1 MKADFAPGLHVASGQ
16 AANVW
21 AYDRWVGRWSR
32 LFVPAV
38 ISAAGVA
45 PAQQVLDVSTG
56 TGEAALMA
64 LPAVGASGA
73 VIGADIAPAMLVGA
87 RDRLADPLFCP
98 VAADGQ
104 ALPFMSG
111 AFDAVIC
118 QLGLQFFPDPARGLA
133 EFYRVLKH
141 GCRAAVCVISTPDRV
156 PMFGVLAD
164 VLSRFVPEQRDF
176 LHLSFVLADANRLE
190 RMFVSAGFQEVRVE
204 RVHREDTIASYDEYW
219 APIETGM
226 GSQPQVYVSLSEI
239 NRRAVREQVN
249 SRLSP
254 FLSNGR
260 LVMGIEMLI
269 AAGRA

>member
-1 MKADFAPGLHVASGQ
+1 MQANFAPGLHVAAGQ
-16 AANVW
+16 AAKVL

-38 ISAAGVA
+38 ISAVEMG
-45 PAQQVLDVSTG
+45 PGQRVLDVSTG
-56 TGEAALMA
+56 TGEAALVA
-64 LPAVGASGA
+64 LPAVGASGT
-73 VIGADIAPAMLVGA
+73 VIGVDIAPAMLVGA
-87 RDRLADPLFCP
+87 RGRLADPLFCP

-111 AFDAVIC
+111 VFDAVIC

-133 EFYRVLKH
+133 EFCRVLKP
-141 GCRAAVCVISTPDRV
+141 GCRAAVCVISDPDRA

-164 VLSRFVPEQRDF
+164 VLSSFVPEQRDF
-176 LHLSFVLADANRLE
+176 LHLSFALADATRLE
-190 RMFVSAGFQEVRVE
+190 RMFVSTGFHEVRVE
-204 RVHREDTIASYDEYW
+204 RVQREDTIASYDEYW

-226 GSQPQVYVSLSEI
+226 GSQPQVYVSLAED
-239 NRRAVREQVN
+239 NRRAVREEVN

-260 LVMGIEMLI
+260 LVMRAEMLI
-269 AAGRA
+269 AVGRA